1 MTVHNEEACF
11 QYKHEE
17 QLVEKCYPYSQFN
30 FDDARKINV
39 VILKTDTVGQLSDV
53 QADNIRK
60 FYGIISN
67 VTRWALANDEDVES
81 FPPSELRRKVRF
93 FDILESCQH
102 FGGEQLL
109 EEYKDLVAV
118 TYFTIGRW
126 KDQWCGIEWYIK
138 N

>member
-1 MTVHNEEACF
+1 M
-11 QYKHEE
+11 
-17 QLVEKCYPYSQFN
+17 VEKCYPYSQFN

-118 TYFTIGRW
+118 TYFTIGR
-126 KDQWCGIEWYIK
+126 
-138 N
+138 